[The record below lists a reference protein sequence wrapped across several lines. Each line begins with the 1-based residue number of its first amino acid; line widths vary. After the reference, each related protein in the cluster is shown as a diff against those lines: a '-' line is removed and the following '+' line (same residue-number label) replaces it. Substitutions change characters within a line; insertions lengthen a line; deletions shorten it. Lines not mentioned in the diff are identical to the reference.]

1 MIYVFN
7 NFLSSKLQTQIFRGW
22 CFSPVLCPACFILF
36 FFFFQTKS
44 GLKVAS
50 KRGKMEESIMLSWEM
65 EDDLG
70 LGSSK
75 VETLDSFN
83 WFLWAPTNFVL
94 EILAI
99 HRTVSINIQNR
110 ADLCHQVMKNYS
122 QDWSGFKLLSWITRA
137 PSWWVA
143 QACPVVWLPF
153 QRDMFI
159 PSCILGTLFITLWLN
174 INIPYSPVK

>member
-1 MIYVFN
+1 MYLITSYPPNCKLRYSGVDVSL
-7 NFLSSKLQTQIFRGW
+7 LSFAQ
-22 CFSPVLCPACFILF
+22 PVLFIY
-36 FFFFQTKS
+36 FFFQTKS

-122 QDWSGFKLLSWITRA
+122 QD
-137 PSWWVA
+137 
-143 QACPVVWLPF
+143 
-153 QRDMFI
+153 
-159 PSCILGTLFITLWLN
+159 
-174 INIPYSPVK
+174 